1 MPTIRL
7 ATPADGAAFAA
18 IYGPVCLDTAISFE
32 TEAPTAEEMAR
43 RVAAVLPGL
52 PWLVYEAEGEVLGYA
67 CAKPYNERA
76 AYLWTLEATIYVA
89 AAGRGRRIGSAL
101 YTALLALVTAQ
112 GYHSISA
119 GITLPNAAS
128 VRLHE
133 AFGFAPV
140 GVYADAGFKH
150 GAWHDVGYW
159 RRELAPAALPPAPPT
174 PLTELVGGPAWEAA
188 IAAGLAAMGQPRAL
202 T

>member
-1 MPTIRL
+1 MPAIRL

-18 IYGPVCLDTAISFE
+18 IYGPVCLHTAISFE

-43 RVAAVLPGL
+43 RVAAVLPRL
-52 PWLVYEAEGEVLGYA
+52 PWLAFEADGAVLGYA

-76 AYLWTLEATIYVA
+76 AYLWTLEASVYMA
-89 AAGRGRRIGSAL
+89 EAGRGRRIGSAL
-101 YTALLALVTAQ
+101 YAALLGLVAAQ
-112 GYHSISA
+112 GYRSISA

-133 AFGFAPV
+133 ACGFAPV
-140 GVYADAGFKH
+140 GVYHAAGFKH

-159 RRELAPAALPPAPPT
+159 RRELAPAAIPPAPPT
-174 PLTELVGGPAWEAA
+174 PLAELVGGPAWERA
-188 IAAGLAAMGQPRAL
+188 IAAGLAAAR
-202 T
+202 